1 MTRARSFT
9 RLTPPTRSNSRSW
22 RTRKSFAWSI
32 SDMSPISSRN
42 TVPSSASSNLPGL
55 PATAPVKAP
64 FSWPNSSLSR
74 SVSTMAEQ
82 LMPMKGRVSS

>member
-1 MTRARSFT
+1 MR
-9 RLTPPTRSNSRSW
+9 TPPTRSNSRSCS
-22 RTRKSFAWSI
+22 TRKSLAWSI

-55 PATAPVKAP
+55 RPVAPVKEP
-64 FSWPNSSLSR
+64 FSWPNSSLSS

-82 LMPMKGRVSS
+82 LMPMKGLGSS